1 MASVGARASGLAN
14 FPGSAAAVRT
24 VPSLSNVAIHYSIF
38 SGVGPFL
45 AEGLFPAVLEAFWS
59 PRRILAPLSPVY
71 WGLSRLHRCWM
82 RARDASLSRGFA
94 PRIPLVVVGALRAG
108 GSGKTSV
115 TLALARSLAD
125 RGLRPALLAYRLGP
139 GRDGDGASD
148 PLEISPQDGWRESSE
163 EALLLKRES
172 GMRVFATRDRARA
185 WRRLQ
190 HERFQADGGFDI
202 LISDD
207 GFQDPRLRG
216 AFRILLTAP
225 GESPGLFDL
234 LPGGPFRETRSAM
247 ARAHL
252 RIQGPAPRPEG
263 VTSMLPLPAFTRALV
278 PPPDL
283 DPRRPWIA
291 FCALGDNRP
300 FLSDLERAG
309 IRPAAVVTGRNHA
322 APPLEK
328 LRSALALRPE
338 AGILCTR
345 KDFLKL
351 DGAAQGLPVYPV
363 DQSIALDPEIP
374 EAVMAWRAVAAG
386 DPGSREKR
394 EAAEKTRKGRQKEK

>member
-1 MASVGARASGLAN
+1 
-14 FPGSAAAVRT
+14 
-24 VPSLSNVAIHYSIF
+24 
-38 SGVGPFL
+38 
-45 AEGLFPAVLEAFWS
+45 
-59 PRRILAPLSPVY
+59 
-71 WGLSRLHRCWM
+71 M
-82 RARDASLSRGFA
+82 RARDASASRGFA
-94 PRIPLVVVGALRAG
+94 PRIPLVVVGALRSG

-139 GRDGDGASD
+139 GLNARD
-148 PLEISPQDGWRESSE
+148 PRLIEISPGDGWRESSE
-163 EALLLKRES
+163 EALLLKRGSGES
-172 GMRVFATRDRARA
+172 GGPGMRVFATRNRARA
-185 WRRLQ
+185 WRLLQ
-190 HERFQADGGFDI
+190 EERFQADGGFDI

-207 GFQDPRLRG
+207 GFQDPRLDG
-216 AFRILLTAP
+216 AYRILLTAP
-225 GESPGLFDL
+225 GERPGLFDL

-252 RIQGPAPRPEG
+252 RIEGPGSGTGTDAADYPGYATGHAAG
-263 VTSMLPLPAFTRALV
+263 VTSALPIPSFSRTLI

-283 DPRRPWIA
+283 DRRRPWIA

-322 APPLEK
+322 APPLKK
-328 LRSALALRPE
+328 LQSALALRPE

-351 DGAAQGLPVYPV
+351 DEAGGGLPLYPA
-363 DQSIALDPEIP
+363 DQSISLDPEIP
-374 EAVMAWRAVAAG
+374 DAVMAWLLSANANLVHYPR
-386 DPGSREKR
+386 
-394 EAAEKTRKGRQKEK
+394 